1 MPEVSYRDLRG
12 DWVQELIDKGLVDPL
27 PNQISI
33 YQVLVTGGY
42 GPYTGEWVRKY
53 PPEKLVKLI
62 TENLEI

>member
-1 MPEVSYRDLRG
+1 MPGVSYRDLRG
-12 DWVQELIDKGLVDPL
+12 DWIQELIDKRLVDPL
-27 PNQISI
+27 PNRISI

-53 PPEKLVKLI
+53 PPEKLVNLI